1 MRKGKNGRGS
11 SNPQQLSLPF
21 KFGRRQPSPS
31 RLGPRVRIA
40 LVQESDP
47 PDAVVLRGSADIYAL
62 FRDEAASWD
71 REQFLTVIL
80 DNKHKVLAVDQ
91 VSVGSLTA
99 SIVHPREVFKAIL
112 LANAAA
118 FICVHNHPSGD
129 PTPSKEDLEITRRLK
144 EGAELLGIRLLDHII
159 IGKGRFVSFV
169 DDGYW

>member
-1 MRKGKNGRGS
+1 MGKKRGGRRS
-11 SNPQQLSLPF
+11 SSQQLSLPF
-21 KFGRRQPSPS
+21 GRGYGHPSPP
-31 RLGPRVRIA
+31 RRGPRVRIA
-40 LVQESDP
+40 LVHESDP
-47 PDAVVLRGSADIYAL
+47 PDVVVMRRSADIYAL
-62 FRDEAASWD
+62 FRDEAATWD

-80 DNKHKVLAVDQ
+80 DNKHKVIAIDQ

-99 SIVHPREVFKAIL
+99 SIVHPREVFKAIV

-129 PTPSKEDLEITRRLK
+129 PTPSKEDIEITRRLK

-159 IGKGRFVSFV
+159 VGRGSFVSFV